1 MVIVIYLI
9 FVICYLLFRICN
21 QPRSL
26 PYPFKGGF
34 GRGLKKEILYY
45 LIMSDEIYK
54 VQLDGI
60 FEGPMDLLV
69 YLIKKNEVD
78 VYDIPIALITDQYLK
93 YLEWMKSMNI
103 DFAGDFLVMAAT
115 LTHIKSK
122 MLLPVHEDE
131 DSEEDP
137 RLELTKPLLEY
148 LQVKSAAEHLGARS
162 ILGED
167 TFIRTIDKEDYS
179 TAGEDE
185 IINVGLFELI
195 DAFRKI
201 LENISDDQ
209 RLDLTADRI
218 SVKDRITQIVD
229 LLEKQESI
237 TFGELFSSDA
247 NKGEII
253 LTFLAIL
260 EMVKL
265 SLVRIVQHVHT
276 GIIRL
281 FYL

>member
-1 MVIVIYLI
+1 M
-9 FVICYLLFRICN
+9 
-21 QPRSL
+21 P
-26 PYPFKGGF
+26 
-34 GRGLKKEILYY
+34 
-45 LIMSDEIYK
+45 DEIYK
-54 VQLDGI
+54 VQLDGV
-60 FEGPMDLLV
+60 FEGPMDLLI

-122 MLLPVHEDE
+122 MLLPVHVHEDE

-148 LQVKSAAEHLGARS
+148 MQAKSAAEYLGARS

-179 TAGEDE
+179 RAGEDE
-185 IINVGLFELI
+185 IVNVGLFELI

-209 RLDLTADRI
+209 RLDLTADKI

-253 LTFLAIL
+253 STFLAIL